1 MTTKDNLFRP
11 EIEESNPNQT
21 FVPLN
26 ITSQIKKIWTDLE
39 IRRQWVVPTLLVV
52 AT

>member
-1 MTTKDNLFRP
+1 MKTYLIHTR
-11 EIEESNPNQT
+11 EIILNPDTQT

-39 IRRQWVVPTLLVV
+39 IRRQWVVPALLQ
-52 AT
+52 